1 MARIP
6 QDTIDR
12 IRDTADIVEVVSR
25 HVDLTKRGRNF
36 FGLCPFHN
44 EKTPSFSVAPD
55 KGIYHC
61 FGCGNGGNAVNF
73 IMEIEKISFVEA
85 VVQLGHQLGIEI
97 QFSGNDDSKEFFGK
111 LYEIHELAAQL
122 FHKTLFTDQGSDA
135 KKYLLDRGLNDDSLK
150 LFKVGFAPENS
161 SFLFNSIKDKN
172 YDKEVLEKSGL
183 FGFSG
188 SKTYD
193 RFRSRIMFP
202 ISNTTGKIIAFGGRV
217 FGKDD
222 PAKYMNSPE
231 TPLYRKSEIFYGL
244 DLTRDAIRKKESA
257 ILVEGYTDIIQL
269 YQAGIK
275 NVVAVS
281 GTAFTNG
288 HVNQIRR
295 FTSKVYLSYDG
306 DSAGINAAKKAGY
319 ALLKGS
325 LEPKI
330 IIIPD
335 GLDPD
340 DWIKRDGKDE
350 FISKG
355 INEAVGLLEFHLK
368 SSNYSKSSAPEKVK
382 IEDVILKEVSEIQEP
397 LIRQDFIKK
406 LALAGGIEE
415 NEVLQKLT
423 KLQMKKRK
431 SSYSEG
437 QQKSEDSMYS
447 SIHEKAELGII
458 KVLVSNDEDA
468 RSLIKENLNV
478 NQIKNPKLN
487 KLVEILLKIKEVNPV
502 EIISSFNSSEERELI
517 SKTLMDEDETS
528 SFVQMAEDC
537 LKTLKKIST
546 KEKIEQMRIKIRAM
560 EAKDQDTTDLM
571 KEIVEI
577 QKKLHA

>member
-44 EKTPSFSVAPD
+44 EKTPSFSVAPE

-150 LFKVGFAPENS
+150 LFKVGFAPGNS
-161 SFLFNSIKDKN
+161 SFLFNSIKGKN
-172 YDKEVLEKSGL
+172 YDREILEKSGL

-188 SKTYD
+188 SNTYD

-281 GTAFTNG
+281 GTAFTDG

-306 DSAGINAAKKAGY
+306 DLAGINAAKKAGY

-325 LEPKI
+325 LEPKV

-382 IEDVILKEVSEIQEP
+382 IEDAILKEVSEIQEP

-437 QQKSEDSMYS
+437 QPKSEDSMYS

-478 NQIKNPKLN
+478 NQIENPELN

-502 EIISSFNSSEERELI
+502 EIISSFNSSAERELI

>member
-25 HVDLTKRGRNF
+25 HVDLIKRGRNF

-44 EKTPSFSVAPD
+44 EKTPSFSVAPE

-97 QFSGNDDSKEFFGK
+97 QFSGNDDSKKFFGK
-111 LYEIHELAAQL
+111 LYEIHEFAAQL
-122 FHKTLFTDQGSDA
+122 FHKTLFTDRGSDA

-150 LFKVGFAPENS
+150 LFKVGFAPGNS

-172 YDKEVLEKSGL
+172 YNKEVLEKSGL

-281 GTAFTNG
+281 GTAFTDG

-368 SSNYSKSSAPEKVK
+368 SSNYSKSSSPEKVK

-437 QQKSEDSMYS
+437 QPKSEDSMYS
-447 SIHEKAELGII
+447 SIHEKTELGII

-478 NQIKNPKLN
+478 NQIENPKLN

-502 EIISSFNSSEERELI
+502 EIISSFNSSAERELI

-546 KEKIEQMRIKIRAM
+546 KEKIKQMRIKIRAM

>member
-1 MARIP
+1 VARIP

-44 EKTPSFSVAPD
+44 EKTPSFSVAPE

-150 LFKVGFAPENS
+150 LFKVGFAPRNS
-161 SFLFNSIKDKN
+161 SFLFNSIKGKN
-172 YDKEVLEKSGL
+172 YDREILEKSGL

-188 SKTYD
+188 SNTYD

-281 GTAFTNG
+281 GTAFTDG

-306 DSAGINAAKKAGY
+306 DLAGINAAKKAGY

-325 LEPKI
+325 LEPKV

-447 SIHEKAELGII
+447 SIQEKAELGII

-478 NQIKNPKLN
+478 NQIENPKLN

>member
-1 MARIP
+1 
-6 QDTIDR
+6 
-12 IRDTADIVEVVSR
+12 
-25 HVDLTKRGRNF
+25 VDLTKRGRNF

-44 EKTPSFSVAPD
+44 EKTPSFSVAPE

-97 QFSGNDDSKEFFGK
+97 QFSGNDDSKEFFGN
-111 LYEIHELAAQL
+111 LHEIHELAAQL
-122 FHKTLFTDQGSDA
+122 FHKTLFSDRGSEA

-150 LFKVGFAPENS
+150 LFNVGFAPENS
-161 SFLFNSIKDKN
+161 AFLFNSIKDKN

-202 ISNTTGKIIAFGGRV
+202 ISNTAGKIIAFGGRV

-281 GTAFTNG
+281 GTAFTDG

-325 LEPKI
+325 LEPKV

-355 INEAVGLLEFHLK
+355 INKAVGLLEFHLK

-458 KVLVSNDEDA
+458 KVLVSNDEEA
-468 RSLIKENLNV
+468 RALIKENLNV
-478 NQIKNPKLN
+478 NQIENPKLN

-546 KEKIEQMRIKIRAM
+546 KEKIEQMRIRIREM

>member
-122 FHKTLFTDQGSDA
+122 FHKTLFTDRGSDA

-150 LFKVGFAPENS
+150 LFKVGFAPGNS

-172 YDKEVLEKSGL
+172 YNKEVLEKSGL

-281 GTAFTNG
+281 GTAFTDG

-325 LEPKI
+325 LEPKV

-355 INEAVGLLEFHLK
+355 INESVGLLEFHLK

-447 SIHEKAELGII
+447 SIQEKAELGII

-478 NQIKNPKLN
+478 NQIENPKLN

>member
-150 LFKVGFAPENS
+150 LFKVGFAPGNS

-172 YDKEVLEKSGL
+172 YNKEVLEKSGL

-281 GTAFTNG
+281 GTAFTDG

-355 INEAVGLLEFHLK
+355 INKAVGLLEFHLK

-478 NQIKNPKLN
+478 NQIENPKLN